1 MSSNGVGDG
10 EEVSKP
16 PAIDFPKATS
26 SSPIISPSIKDRRIR
41 ANLVKDKLVIG
52 APLSPTVKI
61 VRLLDPPMVSPKRT
75 PAKRIKDHR
84 SIIEKAEDLK

>member
-10 EEVSKP
+10 EESIP
-16 PAIDFPKATS
+16 PAIDSPKATA
-26 SSPIISPSIKDRRIR
+26 SSPLISPPRRLR
-41 ANLVKDKLVIG
+41 ANLVTENMVIG

-61 VRLLDPPMVSPKRT
+61 VSLDPPMVSPKRT
-75 PAKRIKDHR
+75 PVKRNKDHR